1 MRRLAILGGGRMG
14 EALIAGLTTSGTDPE
29 SIAVAETAAE
39 RRHELESRHPGVRVV
54 ASPAWAVADA
64 DVVLVAVKPKD
75 VTSVLEGCIEA
86 IPEHAVLISIAAGVR
101 TETIA
106 AVSGS
111 RPVVRVMP
119 NTPALLGAG
128 ASAIAPGTTASE
140 TDLSTAEHILR
151 AVGVVVR
158 VTEPMLDAVTALS
171 GSGPAYV
178 FLLAEALVDA
188 GVAEGLDRGLATQL
202 VNQTVLGAGRM
213 LSERAES
220 AEELRAMVTS
230 PGGTT
235 AAACRELE
243 IGGFRASVH
252 AAVDAARRRSEEL
265 GHA

>member
-1 MRRLAILGGGRMG
+1 MRLAILGGGRMG
-14 EALIAGLTTSGTDPE
+14 EALIAGLVASGTEPDT
-29 SIAVAETAAE
+29 IAVAETVPE
-39 RRHELESRHPGVRVV
+39 RRHELESHHPGIRVV

-64 DVVLVAVKPKD
+64 DVVVIAVKPPD
-75 VTSVLEGCIEA
+75 VTSVLLGCIDA

-101 TETIA
+101 TQTIA

-128 ASAIAPGTTASE
+128 ASAIAGGETANE
-140 TDLSTAEHILR
+140 PDLAVAEHILGS
-151 AVGVVVR
+151 VGVVVR
-158 VTEPMLDAVTALS
+158 VTEPMLDAVTAIS

-188 GVAEGLDRGLATQL
+188 AVTEGLDRSLATQL

-213 LSERAES
+213 LTEREES

-243 IGGFRASVH
+243 IGGLRAAVH

-265 GHA
+265 GQS